1 MPATA
6 IEPESGDMIR
16 TAFLVVLVCSAL
28 GAPAVAQQPVPRT
41 PEGRPDFQGVW
52 ESNGL
57 ASTERLPGASGL
69 VVDDDEA
76 KKLSD
81 AFWAKRFEGL
91 YDPHENLGMARQLS
105 RVNGQWRTSTLTEP
119 PDGKM
124 PLSEKARKLIAEEN
138 AQINSTTP
146 DSYETRKWQ
155 ERCLAGPGRP
165 PMPQSV
171 TDNLRQIVQTP
182 THLVMLTETDGAETR
197 IIPINGAHGPDVIRT
212 FLGDST
218 ARWEGDELVIE
229 TINMR
234 GEQFVRMGAIM
245 TRTGSRIIERLSF
258 ISPDEVLY
266 RFTAEDPEGAAIY
279 TRPWSGEYSFNRSK
293 QPIFEWE
300 CSAGNY
306 SLPNILRAAR
316 EAERKAAAAKANPG
330 SKAKP

>member
-1 MPATA
+1 
-6 IEPESGDMIR
+6 MIR
-16 TAFLVVLVCSAL
+16 TAILAMLIVSCAL
-28 GAPAVAQQPVPRT
+28 GGPVHAQSREIPRT
-41 PEGRPDFQGVW
+41 SEGRPDFQGIW

-57 ASTERLPGASGL
+57 SSTERLPGASGL
-69 VVDDDEA
+69 VVDDAEA

-138 AQINSTTP
+138 AQINSITP
-146 DSYETRKWQ
+146 ESYETRKWQ

-171 TDNLRQIVQTP
+171 TDNLRQIVQTQ
-182 THLVMLTETDGAETR
+182 THLVVLTETDGAEAR
-197 IIPINGAHGPDVIRT
+197 IISINGAHGPDVIQT

-234 GEQFVRMGAIM
+234 GEQFVRMGLIL

-258 ISPDEVLY
+258 ISQDEVLY
-266 RFTAEDPEGAAIY
+266 RFTVEDPEGAAIY

-293 QPIFEWE
+293 APIFEWA

-316 EAERKAAAAKANPG
+316 EDERRAAK
-330 SKAKP
+330 KPKRKP

>member
-1 MPATA
+1 
-6 IEPESGDMIR
+6 MIR
-16 TAFLVVLVCSAL
+16 AVVLSLLIC
-28 GAPAVAQQPVPRT
+28 GAAHAQAPDIPRT
-41 PEGRPDFQGVW
+41 SEGRPDFQGTW

-57 ASTERLPGASGL
+57 AANERLPGASGL
-69 VVDDDEA
+69 VVGDEEA
-76 KKLSD
+76 RKLSD
-81 AFWAKRFEGL
+81 AFWARRFEGL

-105 RVNGQWRTSTLTEP
+105 RVNGEWRTSLITDP

-124 PLSEKARKLIAEEN
+124 PLTERARKLVAEEQ
-138 AQINSTTP
+138 AGFASTTP

-182 THLVMLTETDGAETR
+182 AHLVILTETDGAETR
-197 IIPINGAHGPDVIRT
+197 IIDINGTHGPDAIKT
-212 FLGDST
+212 FLGDSI

-234 GEQFVRMGAIM
+234 GEQFVRMCCVL

-266 RFTAEDPEGAAIY
+266 RFTVEDPEGAAIY
-279 TRPWSGEYSFNRSK
+279 TRAWSGEYSFNRSK
-293 QPIFEWE
+293 APIYEWE
-300 CSAGNY
+300 CSASNY
-306 SLPNILRAAR
+306 SLTNILRAAR
-316 EAERKAAAAKANPG
+316 EDERRAAGKADGKVR
-330 SKAKP
+330 

>member
-1 MPATA
+1 MRLGCLALAALFALPAFA
-6 IEPESGDMIR
+6 QERAQSIPR
-16 TAFLVVLVCSAL
+16 TA
-28 GAPAVAQQPVPRT
+28 
-41 PEGRPDFQGVW
+41 EGRPDFQGVW

-57 ASTERLPGASGL
+57 AVNERLPGATGL
-69 VVDDDEA
+69 VVGDEEA
-76 KKLSD
+76 RKLSD
-81 AFWAKRFEGL
+81 TFWTKRFEGL

-105 RVNGQWRTSTLTEP
+105 RVNGQWRAGMLTDP

-124 PLSEKARKLIAEEN
+124 PLTERARKLVAEEQ
-138 AQINSTTP
+138 AGFNSTTP

-182 THLVMLTETDGAETR
+182 THLVILTETDGAETR
-197 IIPINGAHGPDVIRT
+197 IIDINGVHGPDVIKT

-234 GEQFVRMGAIM
+234 GEQFVRMALVL

-258 ISPDEVLY
+258 ISADEVLY
-266 RFTAEDPEGAAIY
+266 RFTVEDPEGTAIY

-293 QPIFEWE
+293 APIFEWE
-300 CSAGNY
+300 CGSSNY
-306 SLPNILRAAR
+306 SLTNILRAAR
-316 EAERKAAAAKANPG
+316 EAERGAA
-330 SKAKP
+330 SKSTK